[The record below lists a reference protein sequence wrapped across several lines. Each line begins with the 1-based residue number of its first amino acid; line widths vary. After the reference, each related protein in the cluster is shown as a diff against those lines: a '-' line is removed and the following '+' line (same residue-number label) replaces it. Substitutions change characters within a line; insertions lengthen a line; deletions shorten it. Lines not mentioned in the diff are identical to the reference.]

1 MPNRRVSAGVSA
13 MDRLIH
19 DEIYRFL
26 FEHSFDAILLTNPNG
41 EVYRANP
48 AACKLLQRSE
58 EEICQLGRAG
68 VVDLE
73 DKRLQPA
80 LQEREK
86 NKQIKTELNFK
97 RCDGTVFPVEL
108 SSTIFTDEE
117 EKSWTVIIFRDMSI
131 IREIESTRQQA
142 NIEAAYFA
150 SYDYL
155 TGILNR
161 RAFMKAIE
169 QEIERTKREHSS
181 LSLLLLDVD
190 YFKHINDR
198 FGHAGG
204 DTVLKRVAAG
214 LGEQLRPYDVLGRYG
229 GDEFIICLPGT
240 TQNEAGIIAERLRQH
255 IEQSDISIDG
265 QHVPV
270 TISLGIASYVS
281 DENDMA
287 DRFIARA
294 DKNLYIAKEQRN
306 TVFGV

>member
-1 MPNRRVSAGVSA
+1 

-41 EVYRANP
+41 EIYRANP
-48 AACKLLQRSE
+48 AACKLLQRNE

-73 DKRLQPA
+73 DPRLPTALRKRK
-80 LQEREK
+80 E
-86 NKQIKTELNFK
+86 NSQIKTELNFI
-97 RCDGTVFPVEL
+97 RRDGEAFPVEL
-108 SSTIFTDEE
+108 TSALFEDEE
-117 EKSWTVIIFRDMSI
+117 GKSWSVIIFRDVSHTK
-131 IREIESTRQQA
+131 EAEAARQQA

-169 QEIERTKREHSS
+169 KEIERTKREHSS

-255 IEQSDISIDG
+255 IE
-265 QHVPV
+265 
-270 TISLGIASYVS
+270 
-281 DENDMA
+281 
-287 DRFIARA
+287 
-294 DKNLYIAKEQRN
+294 
-306 TVFGV
+306 